1 MTRSDSTPRAHVR
14 QCLRV
19 PLSLRFWAKVNRQP
33 YGCWLWTGA
42 TAGHMG
48 YGTIG
53 SGGHGGGPK
62 LAAHRLSWELHHRK
76 PVPDD
81 MLVCHH
87 CDTPRC
93 VRPDHLFI
101 GTHDDN
107 MLDAAVKGR
116 KSFVGGA
123 MCPHGHAMD
132 GSNLIVGKNGK
143 RRCRICKNSSR
154 RKKTTN
160 S

>member
-1 MTRSDSTPRAHVR
+1 MGAAAMAKNNPTPRLR
-14 QCLRV
+14 MGSRV

-33 YGCWLWTGA
+33 HGCWLWTGA

-53 SGGHGGGPK
+53 AGGGTK
-62 LAAHRLSWELHHRK
+62 LVAHRLSWELHHRK
-76 PVPDD
+76 PIPDG

-93 VRPDHLFI
+93 VRPDHLFL

-116 KSFVGGA
+116 KGFVGGA
-123 MCPHGHAMD
+123 TCPHGHAME

-143 RRCRICKNSSR
+143 RRCRTCKNANR
-154 RKKTTN
+154 RKKTAN
-160 S
+160 N